1 LSDDRLNDE
10 GSAVALVTAAPAR
23 DLDDD
28 LPPLTAALGGRGVPH
43 EVVRWDDP
51 AVDWAAFGLVV
62 VRSVWDYV
70 HRRGDFLEWAERTAA
85 VTAFVNPPEHLR
97 WSSDKRYLADLH
109 AAGVPTVPTAFA
121 APGEA
126 MEWPDAPEVVVK
138 PAVSAGSI
146 DTAKYRM
153 NLGGSWNERPPAGAE
168 DHVARLH
175 ADGRVA
181 MAQPYLEAVEG
192 ERGETALVFV
202 EGDLSHAC
210 RKGPM
215 LVPGLVVVGGLFV
228 EEDIRPATPTAA
240 ELAVAEATLAA
251 IPGGPSLYAR
261 VDVIPDAGGDPVVLE
276 LELVEPSLFLAFADG
291 SAGRVADAIAARLS
305 LSGGGPTARA

>member
-1 LSDDRLNDE
+1 VT
-10 GSAVALVTAAPAR
+10 VALVTAAAAR
-23 DLDDD
+23 ALDDD
-28 LPPLTAALGGRGVPH
+28 LPPLTAALDARGVTH
-43 EVVRWDDP
+43 RVVLWDDP

-70 HRRGDFLEWAERTAA
+70 QRRDAFLAWAERAA
-85 VTAFVNPPEHLR
+85 AAATLVNPPAQLR

-126 MEWPDAPEVVVK
+126 LDWPDAAQVVVK

-146 DTAKYRM
+146 DTARYRM
-153 NLGGSWNERPPAGAE
+153 NTAGGSSGRPPAEAVE
-168 DHVARLH
+168 HVDRLH
-175 ADGRVA
+175 AEGRVA

-192 ERGETALVFV
+192 ERGETAIVFL
-202 EGDLSHAC
+202 EGRLSHAC

-215 LVPGLVVVGGLFV
+215 LMPGLAVVGGLFV
-228 EEDIRPATPTAA
+228 EEDIRPATPTPA
-240 ELAVAEATLAA
+240 ELAVAGAALAA

-261 VDVIPDAGGDPVVLE
+261 VDVIPDAAGDPVVLE
-276 LELVEPSLFLAFADG
+276 LELVEPSLFLPYAEGA
-291 SAGRVADAIAARLS
+291 AGRVADAIAARLS
-305 LSGGGPTARA
+305 RGGPTAPA

>member
-1 LSDDRLNDE
+1 LS
-10 GSAVALVTAAPAR
+10 VALVTAAPAR

-28 LPPLTAALGGRGVPH
+28 LPPLTAALAGRGIAH

-51 AVDWAAFGLVV
+51 EVDWTAFDLVV

-70 HRRGDFLEWAERTAA
+70 HRREEFLAWAERTAA
-85 VTAFVNPPEHLR
+85 VTAFVNPPAHLR

-109 AAGVPTVPTAFA
+109 RAGVPTVPTAFA
-121 APGEA
+121 APGEP
-126 MEWPDAPEVVVK
+126 MDWPDAPQVVVK

-153 NLGGSWNERPPAGAE
+153 NTAERSNGRAPADAVA
-168 DHVARLH
+168 HVARLH
-175 ADGRVA
+175 AGGRVA

-192 ERGETALVFV
+192 ERGETALVFL
-202 EGDLSHAC
+202 EGALSHAC

-215 LVPGLVVVGGLFV
+215 LVPGLAVVGGLFV

-240 ELAVAEATLAA
+240 ELAVAEAALAA

-261 VDVIPDAGGDPVVLE
+261 VDVIPDAAGDPVVLE
-276 LELVEPSLFLAFADG
+276 LELVEPSLFLMFAEG
-291 SAGRVADAIAARLS
+291 SAERVAGAIAAR
-305 LSGGGPTARA
+305 LSGGGPTARG

>member
-1 LSDDRLNDE
+1 LS
-10 GSAVALVTAAPAR
+10 VALVTAAPAR

-28 LPPLTAALGGRGVPH
+28 LPPLTAALAGRGVPY

-51 AVDWAAFGLVV
+51 GVDWAWFGLVV

-70 HRRGDFLEWAERTAA
+70 HRRGEFLAWAERTAA
-85 VTAFVNPPEHLR
+85 VTAFVNPPAHLR

-109 AAGVPTVPTAFA
+109 AAGVPTVSTAFA

-126 MEWPDAPEVVVK
+126 MDWPDAPQVVVK

-146 DTAKYRM
+146 DTAKYEM
-153 NLGGSWNERPPAGAE
+153 NSGGRSNERAAPAEAE

-175 ADGRVA
+175 ADDRVA
-181 MAQPYLEAVEG
+181 MAQPYLDAVEG
-192 ERGETALVFV
+192 ERGETALVFL
-202 EGDLSHAC
+202 EGALSHAC

-215 LVPGLVVVGGLFV
+215 LVPGLAVVGGLFV

-240 ELAVAEATLAA
+240 ELEVAHATLAA

-276 LELVEPSLFLAFADG
+276 LELVEPSLFLAFAEG
-291 SAGRVADAIAARLS
+291 SADRVAGAIAARLS
-305 LSGGGPTARA
+305 LDPRGGPTARA

>member
-1 LSDDRLNDE
+1 LT
-10 GSAVALVTAAPAR
+10 VALVTAAAAR

-28 LPPLTAALGGRGVPH
+28 LPPLTAALAARGVAH
-43 EVVRWDDP
+43 RVVLWDDP
-51 AVDWAAFGLVV
+51 AVDWGGFGLVV

-70 HRRGDFLEWAERTAA
+70 HRRDAFLTWAERTAA
-85 VTAFVNPPEHLR
+85 VTALVNPPAQLR

-121 APGEA
+121 APGE
-126 MEWPDAPEVVVK
+126 EIGWPGAGQVVVK

-146 DTAKYRM
+146 DTARYRM
-153 NLGGSWNERPPAGAE
+153 DDAGRSIGRPPAEAVE
-168 DHVARLH
+168 HVARLH

-181 MAQPYLEAVEG
+181 MAQPYLDAVEG
-192 ERGETALVFV
+192 ERGETALVYL
-202 EGDLSHAC
+202 EGRLSHAC

-215 LVPGLVVVGGLFV
+215 LMPGLAVVGGLFV

-240 ELAVAEATLAA
+240 ELAVAQAALAA

-261 VDVIPDAGGDPVVLE
+261 VDVIPDAAGDPVVLE
-276 LELVEPSLFLAFADG
+276 LELVEPSLFLATAGG
-291 SAGRVADAIAARLS
+291 SAGRVADAMAAR
-305 LSGGGPTARA
+305 LSGGGPTAPA

>member
-1 LSDDRLNDE
+1 MN
-10 GSAVALVTAAPAR
+10 VALVTAAPAR

-28 LPPLTAALGGRGVPH
+28 LPPLTAALAGRGVPC

-51 AVDWAAFGLVV
+51 GVDWAGFGLVV

-70 HRRGDFLEWAERTAA
+70 HRRGEFLAWAERTAA

-126 MEWPDAPEVVVK
+126 MDWPDAPQVVVK

-146 DTAKYRM
+146 DTAKYQM
-153 NLGGSWNERPPAGAE
+153 NLGGSWNERPPAEAE

-175 ADGRVA
+175 AGGRVA
-181 MAQPYLEAVEG
+181 MAQPYLDAVEG

-202 EGDLSHAC
+202 EGALSHAC

-215 LVPGLVVVGGLFV
+215 LVPGLAVVGGLFV
-228 EEDIRPATPTAA
+228 EEDIRSATPTAA
-240 ELAVAEATLAA
+240 ELEVAEAALAA

-261 VDVIPDAGGDPVVLE
+261 VDVIPDAGGNPMVLE
-276 LELVEPSLFLAFADG
+276 LELVEPSLFLAFAEG
-291 SAGRVADAIAARLS
+291 SADRVADAIAARLS
-305 LSGGGPTARA
+305 LDPRGGPTARA

>member
-1 LSDDRLNDE
+1 MS
-10 GSAVALVTAAPAR
+10 VALVTAAPAR

-28 LPPLTAALGGRGVPH
+28 LPPLTAALAARGLPH
-43 EVVRWDDP
+43 RVVRWDDP
-51 AVDWAAFGLVV
+51 GIEWARFGLVV

-70 HRRGDFLEWAERTAA
+70 HRREEFLAWAERTAA
-85 VTAFVNPPEHLR
+85 VTAFVNPPAHLR

-121 APGEA
+121 ASGEA
-126 MEWPDAPEVVVK
+126 MAWPDAGLVVVK

-153 NLGGSWNERPPAGAE
+153 NVGGSSNDRPPAEAVA
-168 DHVARLH
+168 HVARLH

-181 MAQPYLEAVEG
+181 MAQPYLDAVEG
-192 ERGETALVFV
+192 ERGETALVFL
-202 EGDLSHAC
+202 EGALSHAC

-215 LVPGLVVVGGLFV
+215 LVPGLAVVGGLFV

-240 ELAVAEATLAA
+240 ELAVAEAALA
-251 IPGGPSLYAR
+251 
-261 VDVIPDAGGDPVVLE
+261 VNGGD
-276 LELVEPSLFLAFADG
+276 
-291 SAGRVADAIAARLS
+291 AARRVGVALGAEVT
-305 LSGGGPTARA
+305 LGRWDLRR